1 MTVLTFERYPVAP
14 DRIEAFER
22 AVASLLSDIRVAPG
36 ALWAEGLRA
45 LDGAGGYVVLAEW
58 RTDADA
64 VAWAS
69 SDVASRFAAQADV
82 LLGAEVTRR
91 RFVSPG

>member
-1 MTVLTFERYPVAP
+1 VTVFSFTRYPVAP
-14 DRIEAFER
+14 ERTEEFDR
-22 AVASLLSDIRVAPG
+22 AVASLLAELRAAPG

-45 LDGAGGYVVLAEW
+45 LDGSCGYVVCAEW

-64 VAWAS
+64 DAWGS
-69 SDVASRFAAQADV
+69 SDRAAAFVESVAV
-82 LLGAEVTRR
+82 LLGADVTHR

>member
-1 MTVLTFERYPVAP
+1 MTVLSFDRYPVAP
-14 DRIEAFER
+14 DRIEDFER
-22 AVASLLSDIRVAPG
+22 AVVDLLVAMRTSPG

-45 LDGAGGYVVLAEW
+45 PDSSGGYVVLAEW
-58 RTDADA
+58 RTDAD
-64 VAWAS
+64 VDAWGS
-69 SDVASRFAAQADV
+69 SERAAAFADSVDV

>member
-1 MTVLTFERYPVAP
+1 MTVLSFTRYPVAP
-14 DRIEAFER
+14 ERIEDFDR
-22 AVASLLSDIRVAPG
+22 AAASMLAGLRAAPG

-45 LDGAGGYVVLAEW
+45 LDGSGGYVVVAEW

-64 VAWAS
+64 DAWGS
-69 SDVASRFAAQADV
+69 SERAAAFAESVDV
-82 LLGAEVTRR
+82 LLGADVTHR

>member
-1 MTVLTFERYPVAP
+1 MTVFTFERYPVAP
-14 DRIEAFER
+14 ERMDEFER
-22 AVASLLSDIRVAPG
+22 AVTGLLGRMRAAPG

-45 LDGAGGYVVLAEW
+45 LDGAGGYAVAAEW

-64 VAWAS
+64 DAWAG
-69 SDVASRFAAQADV
+69 SDAAGTFAEQADV
-82 LLGAEVTRR
+82 LLGAEITRR

>member
-1 MTVLTFERYPVAP
+1 MTVFTFERYPVTP
-14 DRIEAFER
+14 ERIEEFER
-22 AVASLLSDIRVAPG
+22 AVSGLLAGMRAAPG

-45 LDGAGGYVVLAEW
+45 LDGAGGYAVAAEW

-64 VAWAS
+64 DAWAA
-69 SDVASRFAAQADV
+69 SDAAGAFADQADV
-82 LLGAEVTRR
+82 LLGAEITRR

>member
-14 DRIEAFER
+14 DRLEEFER
-22 AVASLLSDIRVAPG
+22 AVAGLLAGIRAAPG

-45 LDGAGGYVVLAEW
+45 LDGAGGYAVAAEW

-64 VAWAS
+64 DAWAS
-69 SDVASRFAAQADV
+69 SDAAGAFATEADV

-91 RFVSPG
+91 RFVSAG

>member
-1 MTVLTFERYPVAP
+1 MTVFTFERYPVAAERM
-14 DRIEAFER
+14 DEFER
-22 AVASLLSDIRVAPG
+22 RVTALLARMRAAPG

-45 LDGAGGYVVLAEW
+45 LDGAGGYAVAAEW

-64 VAWAS
+64 DAWA
-69 SDVASRFAAQADV
+69 ASESAGAFAAEADV
-82 LLGAEVTRR
+82 LLGAEITRR

>member
-1 MTVLTFERYPVAP
+1 MTVFTFERYPVAP
-14 DRIEAFER
+14 DRMQDFER
-22 AVASLLSDIRVAPG
+22 AVSGLLAGMRSAPG

-45 LDGAGGYVVLAEW
+45 LDGAGVYAVVAEW

-64 VAWAS
+64 DAWAS
-69 SDVASRFAAQADV
+69 SDAAGAFAAQADV
-82 LLGAEVTRR
+82 LLGAEITRR

>member
-1 MTVLTFERYPVAP
+1 MTVFTFERYPVAP
-14 DRIEAFER
+14 ERVEAFER
-22 AVASLLSDIRVAPG
+22 AVNGLLAHMRSAPG

-45 LDGAGGYVVLAEW
+45 MDGAGGYAVAAEW

-64 VAWAS
+64 DAWAS
-69 SDVASRFAAQADV
+69 SDAASAFSAEADV
-82 LLGAEVTRR
+82 LLGAEITRR